1 MKLKWLLPLLLA
13 LAVLGCASGPG
24 KIDPKDESLSVVYG
38 YFDMADAPSSLDWV
52 FIKQY
57 GNNKDEGYR
66 VGAKE
71 GLWLHVGIEPGSYQV
86 ATFGGVGGI
95 PLLTRRDFRYDFG
108 SKGRNSTALRI
119 TKPGVY
125 FFGSHRYINHAG
137 KGFFSPDK
145 FEMRA
150 SKTPSEKEVLK
161 MVIHQLETDK
171 DLAEYTRALRLA
183 KQKLAAL

>member
-1 MKLKWLLPLLLA
+1 MKLKWLLPAVLA
-13 LAVLGCASGPG
+13 FAVLGCASGPG
-24 KIDPKDESLSVVYG
+24 SVDPKDESLSVVYG
-38 YFDMADAPSSLDWV
+38 YFDMTDAPSSLDWV

-66 VGAKE
+66 VSAKE
-71 GLWLHVGIEPGSYQV
+71 GVFLHVGVEPGSYQV

-95 PLLTRRDFRYDFG
+95 PLLTRRDFQYDFG

-145 FEMRA
+145 FEMRPA
-150 SKTPSEKEVLK
+150 KAPGEKEVLK
-161 MVIHQLETDK
+161 MVIQRLETDK

-183 KQKLAAL
+183 KQRFAAL

>member
-1 MKLKWLLPLLLA
+1 MKLKWLLSVLLA

-24 KIDPKDESLSVVYG
+24 KIDPKAESLSVVYG

-145 FEMRA
+145 FEMRPA
-150 SKTPSEKEVLK
+150 PKPGEKEVLK

-183 KQKLAAL
+183 KQRLAAL